1 VFKGTNIRKFPT
13 EIVRR
18 KELDKNLFKKR
29 KKKET
34 KQEEEA
40 YIASDDSQIEYR
52 EARKARKVDYYVD
65 RPIDGY
71 YHISKAREVAF

>member
-1 VFKGTNIRKFPT
+1 M
-13 EIVRR
+13 
-18 KELDKNLFKKR
+18 DKNLFKKR

-34 KQEEEA
+34 AKQEEEA

-65 RPIDGY
+65 RPVDGY
-71 YHISKAREVAF
+71 NHISKARDIAF